1 MIWHRPLVQGM
12 PAQQSLLC
20 VHTWPYSAQTVPPS
34 GGGGGGPPSG
44 GGGGGGDP
52 PSGVPLGGVQVPL
65 EAPGGML
72 QDVPAQQ
79 SAVVVHAPAVGTH
92 DVPPQT
98 KGFEVSGS
106 GFGTHGLLQQ
116 SALDAQGVPAG
127 GGFTLQSTSVPAVQ
141 RGMPSR
147 SSLQLSGCV
156 ITVPAQQR
164 SVALHCITA
173 RRQMAPAGLQACP
186 LSHRPTV
193 APAALLQCTFVIAPP
208 EMFVEPGV
216 PGAPQQSL
224 SA

>member
-1 MIWHRPLVQGM
+1 M
-12 PAQQSLLC
+12 
-20 VHTWPYSAQTVPPS
+20 
-34 GGGGGGPPSG
+34 
-44 GGGGGGDP
+44 
-52 PSGVPLGGVQVPL
+52 QVPFD
-65 EAPGGML
+65 APAGML

-98 KGFEVSGS
+98 KGGEPA
-106 GFGTHGLLQQ
+106 GFGTHGLSQQ
-116 SALDAQGVPAG
+116 SALDAQAVPAG
-127 GGFTLQSTSVPAVQ
+127 DGFFVQSTSLPTVQ

-164 SVALHCITA
+164 SVALHSATA
-173 RRQMAPAGLQACP
+173 RRQMEPAGLQAIQ
-186 LSHRPTV
+186 LVHRPTV
-193 APAALLQCTFVIAPP
+193 APAALLHCTFVIMPP
-208 EMFVEPGV
+208 LTFVEPGV

>member
-1 MIWHRPLVQGM
+1 M
-12 PAQQSLLC
+12 PF
-20 VHTWPYSAQTVPPS
+20 
-34 GGGGGGPPSG
+34 
-44 GGGGGGDP
+44 D
-52 PSGVPLGGVQVPL
+52 
-65 EAPGGML
+65 APGGML

-79 SAVVVHAPAVGTH
+79 SAVVVHPPAVGTH

-98 KGFEVSGS
+98 KGGEPA
-106 GFGTHGLLQQ
+106 GFGTHGLSQQ

-127 GGFTLQSTSVPAVQ
+127 GGFLVQSTSVPAVQ

-164 SVALHCITA
+164 SVALHSATA
-173 RRQMAPAGLQACP
+173 RRQMEPAGLQ
-186 LSHRPTV
+186 LSQLVHRPTA
-193 APAALLQCTFVIAPP
+193 APGALLQCTFVIMPP
-208 EMFVEPGV
+208 MTFVEPGV